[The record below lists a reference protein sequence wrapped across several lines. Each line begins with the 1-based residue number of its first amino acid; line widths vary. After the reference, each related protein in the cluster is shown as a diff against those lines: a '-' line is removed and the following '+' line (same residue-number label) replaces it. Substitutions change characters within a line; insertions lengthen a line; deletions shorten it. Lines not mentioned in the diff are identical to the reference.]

1 MFKQIIS
8 VLALALIISGCNNKS
23 FEINGTLEGA
33 IEGTMIYID
42 KLGSVNLVPFDS
54 VEIDENN
61 KFMFRGDISMPTLF
75 LLRTGNNNFL
85 TTLLEPGEKMV
96 LTAKSDSLSFPTK
109 IKGSPNTRLM
119 IDYNLKLQETIS
131 DLGKLNLIY
140 EEHINDP
147 DLALIMEDLDKQ
159 AQEIIGG
166 INSYTKEYIDANLTS
181 MVSMIALYQQVV
193 PGVYV
198 INPEEDLD
206 YFIRVDSTLFSLY
219 PESEPVKYFHEQ
231 ISQLIVSMETRNTD
245 NAVFEEGGEAPDF
258 TLPDRDGTPVSLSST
273 RGKIVLL
280 DFWAA
285 WCPPC
290 RTENPNLVNA
300 YEKFN
305 EKGFDIFQVSLD
317 QTREAWLKGI
327 EEDNLGQWHHVSDL
341 KYWESMVVPLY
352 RIQGIPTSF
361 LLDRDGKIIGSNLR
375 GSALV
380 SKLEEIF
387 E

>member
-1 MFKQIIS
+1 
-8 VLALALIISGCNNKS
+8 
-23 FEINGTLEGA
+23 
-33 IEGTMIYID
+33 
-42 KLGSVNLVPFDS
+42 
-54 VEIDENN
+54 
-61 KFMFRGDISMPTLF
+61 
-75 LLRTGNNNFL
+75 
-85 TTLLEPGEKMV
+85 
-96 LTAKSDSLSFPTK
+96 
-109 IKGSPNTRLM
+109 
-119 IDYNLKLQETIS
+119 
-131 DLGKLNLIY
+131 
-140 EEHINDP
+140 
-147 DLALIMEDLDKQ
+147 EDLDKQ

-198 INPEEDLD
+198 INPEEDID
-206 YFIRVDSTLFSLY
+206 YFIKVDSTLFSLY

-231 ISQLIVSMETRNTD
+231 ISQLITSMGARNAD
-245 NAVFEEGGEAPDF
+245 IAIFEEGGEAPDF
-258 TLPDRDGTPVSLSST
+258 TLPDRDGNPVSLSST
-273 RGKIVLL
+273 RGKVVLL

-300 YEKFN
+300 YERIN

-341 KYWESMVVPLY
+341 KYWQSMVVPLY